1 MASAAIRA
9 WEDVSLW
16 EKSFFV
22 GVGRVEDDAV
32 VALGHLA
39 MRAIVISF

>member
-9 WEDVSLW
+9 REGVNLR

-39 MRAIVISF
+39 MCAIVISF